1 VRPPSYLAVMP
12 KAHGELATLPVAIKP
27 DTLQD
32 ANGDDQYLAAVQA
45 FGDTTDANTQL
56 RALAH
61 NSVTAR
67 QVQDADS
74 VRHKA
79 IDLGRH
85 YV

>member
-1 VRPPSYLAVMP
+1 MP
-12 KAHGELATLPVAIKP
+12 NAHGELATLPVAIKP
-27 DTLQD
+27 GTLQG
-32 ANGDDQYLAAVQA
+32 ANGDDQYLAMVQA

-67 QVQDADS
+67 QVQNADS

-85 YV
+85 YI

>member
-1 VRPPSYLAVMP
+1 MP
-12 KAHGELATLPVAIKP
+12 NAHGELATLPVAIKP
-27 DTLQD
+27 DTLQG
-32 ANGDDQYLAAVQA
+32 ANGDDQYLAMVQA

-67 QVQDADS
+67 QVQNADS

-85 YV
+85 YK